1 MCNYRREDA
10 TDIGEKGMGFK
21 IVSVDR
27 GGEYNSPFRSGEYKK
42 HNVWDERHS
51 YLNRPSGFCFL
62 RTFSDAF
69 MLKKRLHA
77 QNCIVCEIEYKKG
90 ICSQEEYLYDLS
102 YTSCLCKEF
111 TFIDYPSSYRIGGLY
126 HEQ

>member
-10 TDIGEKGMGFK
+10 TDIGKKGTGFK
-21 IVSVDR
+21 IVSVNV
-27 GGEYNSPFRSGEYKK
+27 GGGYEAPIHISVYKR
-42 HNVWDERHS
+42 HNVWNEKYS
-51 YLNRPSGFCFL
+51 TPKGQSGFCFL

-77 QNCIVCEIEYKKG
+77 QNCIICEIEYSGG

-111 TFIDYPSSYRIGGLY
+111 TFIDYPSDIK
-126 HEQ
+126 

>member
-10 TDIGEKGMGFK
+10 TDIGKKGTGFK
-21 IVSVDR
+21 IVSVNV
-27 GGEYNSPFRSGEYKK
+27 GGGYEAPFHINLYKR
-42 HNVWDERHS
+42 HNVWDEKYS
-51 YLNRPSGFCFL
+51 YLCEISGFCFL

-69 MLKKRLHA
+69 MLKERLSCPKKRLHA
-77 QNCIVCEIEYKKG
+77 QNCIICEIEYSGG

-111 TFIDYPSSYRIGGLY
+111 TFIDYPSYLK
-126 HEQ
+126 E